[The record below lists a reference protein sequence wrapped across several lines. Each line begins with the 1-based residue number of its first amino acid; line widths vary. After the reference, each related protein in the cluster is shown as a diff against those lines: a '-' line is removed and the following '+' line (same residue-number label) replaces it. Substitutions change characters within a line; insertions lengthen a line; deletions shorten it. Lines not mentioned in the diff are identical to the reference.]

1 MHVLRGALKM
11 LSERRIYRMLLEI
24 IPELLMR
31 MGSNVEQLRTMLSQ
45 YGYSIGD
52 DLGHSNFPVTL
63 A

>member
-1 MHVLRGALKM
+1 M
-11 LSERRIYRMLLEI
+11 LSERRIYGMLLEI